1 MLARILV
8 SAIATAVVVSTAAAA
23 SAQPA
28 TTEGTFR
35 TSTNHDG
42 YGVVFNDDPLQAAG
56 FDGTMARLAL
66 VIHAQRTTLIR
77 PRTAFV
83 VEMLKSVETL

>member
-1 MLARILV
+1 MLARIFVTAMVAALV
-8 SAIATAVVVSTAAAA
+8 ASTAATA
-23 SAQPA
+23 SAQPT
-28 TTEGTFR
+28 TTEDTFQ
-35 TSTNHDG
+35 TSTNRDG
-42 YGVVFNDDPLQAAG
+42 YGVVFKDDPLQAAG

-66 VIHAQRTTLIR
+66 VIQAQRTTLIR